1 MGGGILS
8 QASNNPYEFSDTNK
22 RYHTYDYYLRK
33 RFGEKC
39 GKIPLDCGFTCPNID
54 GTCGTGGCIYCLG
67 GSGARLASGLLP
79 LEEQYRIGVEKI
91 RQKWDV
97 KKLIPYLQAYSNTY
111 TSPDILEK
119 ILWEV
124 SKFEGAIM
132 IDVATRADCLGD
144 EIVAV
149 LDRVSRVIPLTVEL
163 GLQSA
168 NDETARIINRGHNF
182 ETFIDGFERLRR
194 GAPLVKIGIH
204 IINGLPG
211 ENREKMKNTAK
222 SVANL
227 HPDLV
232 KIHLLHVL
240 EGTRLGEI
248 YKAGEYVP
256 MGREEYIET
265 VCDQLELLPPDV
277 VLERVTGDGIASEL
291 LAPDWSRRKVTVIN
305 DIDKTLFARNSFQ
318 GKLFGG
324 KQQ

>member
-1 MGGGILS
+1 MS
-8 QASNNPYEFSDTNK
+8 QASDNPFEFSDTNK

-33 RFGEKC
+33 RFLEKC
-39 GKIPLDCGFTCPNID
+39 AKIPLDCGFTCPNID
-54 GTCGTGGCIYCLG
+54 GTCGVGGCIYCAG

-91 RQKWDV
+91 RLKWDV

-124 SKFEGAIM
+124 SKFEGAVM

-149 LDRVSRVIPLTVEL
+149 LDKVSRTIPVTVEL

-168 NDETARIINRGHNF
+168 NDEIARRINRGHDFN
-182 ETFIDGFERLRR
+182 TFVKGFERLRR
-194 GAPLVKIGIH
+194 GAPLVKIGVH

-211 ENREKMKNTAK
+211 EDREEMKNTAK
-222 SVANL
+222 SVADL

-232 KIHLLHVL
+232 KIHLLHVI
-240 EGTRLGEI
+240 EGTPLAEM
-248 YKAGEYVP
+248 YKTGKYTP
-256 MGREEYIET
+256 MEREEYIET

-277 VLERVTGDGIASEL
+277 VVERVTGDGIASEL
-291 LAPDWSRRKVTVIN
+291 LAPDWSRKKVTVIN
-305 DIDKTLFARNSFQ
+305 DIDKTLFLRGSFQ
-318 GKLFGG
+318 GIEWRG
-324 KQQ
+324 K